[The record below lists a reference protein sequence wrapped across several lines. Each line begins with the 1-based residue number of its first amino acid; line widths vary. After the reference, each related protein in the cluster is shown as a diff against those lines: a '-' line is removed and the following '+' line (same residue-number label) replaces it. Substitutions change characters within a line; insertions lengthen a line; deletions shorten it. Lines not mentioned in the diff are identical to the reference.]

1 MAKVFRI
8 GKVSKPM
15 PFKKNATW
23 QIKDSFIDM
32 SYILKAF
39 RVLQKLEF
47 HIAVVQVEHFYNSE
61 EQNKGGMILYD
72 GK

>member
-39 RVLQKLEF
+39 RVL
-47 HIAVVQVEHFYNSE
+47 
-61 EQNKGGMILYD
+61 
-72 GK
+72 